1 MKQIDD
7 QTYYEVLGVSFNA
20 DSEQI
25 QSAYSELLSIYD
37 TDSLSTY
44 SLFSETERQ
53 TFLDQANEAFKSLM
67 DTRKREE
74 YDKYLVDTGH
84 VSSAA
89 VKKKNPQL
97 PKPMFSQQNEHTIR
111 QTKKYI
117 QQKQVDMDIG
127 SLKDD
132 LHARISVSGADLKT
146 LRNSIHLKLDEIFA
160 VTRIPVAVLRAIEDD
175 VVKKLPPAVFLKGHI
190 KQYTECLG
198 LDPATIIPAYLN
210 HLKTLCDAGTGYRI

>member
-53 TFLDQANEAFKSLM
+53 TILDQAKKAFKALM
-67 DTRKREE
+67 DTRKREK
-74 YDKYLVDTGH
+74 YDTYLIDAGH
-84 VSSAA
+84 VTSAA
-89 VKKKNPQL
+89 VKKKSHQL
-97 PKPMFSQQNEHTIR
+97 PKPMFTQQNEQTIR
-111 QTKKYI
+111 QTKKNI
-117 QQKQVDMDIG
+117 QQKQVNMYLG
-127 SLKDD
+127 SLKED
-132 LHARISVSGADLKT
+132 LHARISVSGADLKS
-146 LRNSIHLKLDEIFA
+146 LRNSIPLKLEEIFA

-175 VVKKLPPAVFLKGHI
+175 VVNKLPPAVFLKGYI
-190 KQYTECLG
+190 KQYAECLG
-198 LDPATIIPAYLN
+198 LDPAIIIPAYLN
-210 HLKTLCDAGTGYRI
+210 HLKNAL